1 MLPNILTKARSQT
14 SPRGHEIA
22 VWEYLAGEENAWL
35 FILGRFHGDEPEG
48 EFIVEKLME
57 ELKVGSAGE
66 IAYNLLLVPCLN
78 PDGKELHTRENAN
91 KVDLNRN
98 YPTANFSPESVNP
111 HSGKAYAGKPGSEI
125 ETKLMMELTALYEPA
140 RILSIHS
147 DLHLVDYD
155 GPAQDWAAGIARLT
169 GYKLVE
175 NVGYPCTGSF
185 GTWAGIERQIPLVTL
200 ETPGAQND
208 EDFDRIWQEVRPALL
223 NTLSGKI

>member
-1 MLPNILTKARSQT
+1 MPKNALAKVRCLNSR
-14 SPRGHEIA
+14 RGHEIA

-35 FILGRFHGDEPEG
+35 FIIGRFHGDEPEG
-48 EFIVEKLME
+48 EYIIEKLME
-57 ELKVGSAGE
+57 ELRANTCGE
-66 IAYNLLLVPCLN
+66 VVYNLLLVPCLN
-78 PDGKELHTRENAN
+78 PDGKEMNTRENAN
-91 KVDLNRN
+91 QVDLNRN

-111 HSGKAYAGKPGSEI
+111 HSGTASAGQPGSEP

-155 GPAQDWAAGIARLT
+155 GPAKPWAEEISKLT
-169 GYKLVE
+169 AYRLVE

-200 ETPGAQND
+200 ETPSAND
-208 EDFDRIWQEVRPALL
+208 EESLAKVWQEIRPALIASI
-223 NTLSGKI
+223 SGQI

>member
-1 MLPNILTKARSQT
+1 MLPNVLNKVKSLN

-35 FILGRFHGDEPEG
+35 FLLGRFHGDEPEG
-48 EFIVEKLME
+48 EYLIRRLME
-57 ELKVGSAGE
+57 ELRAGTAGE
-66 IAYNLLLVPCLN
+66 ILYNLLLVPCLN
-78 PDGKELHTRENAN
+78 PDGKELNTRENAN
-91 KVDLNRN
+91 KIDLNRN

-111 HSGKAYAGKPGSEI
+111 HSGKASAGKPGSEI
-125 ETKLMMELTALYEPA
+125 ETQLMMALTALYEPA

-155 GPAQDWAAGIARLT
+155 GPAHDWAAEIAKLT

-185 GTWAGIERQIPLVTL
+185 GTWAGVERQIPLVTL
-200 ETPGAQND
+200 ETPGARSD
-208 EDFDRIWQEVRPALL
+208 EDLARIWEEVRPALL
-223 NTLSGKI
+223 ATLSGKI

>member
-1 MLPNILTKARSQT
+1 MSHNVLTKIKSLT

-22 VWEYLAGEENAWL
+22 VWDFITGEENAWL
-35 FILGRFHGDEPEG
+35 FILGCFHGDEPEG
-48 EFIVEKLME
+48 EFIIKKLMD
-57 ELKVGSAGE
+57 ELKAGSAE
-66 IAYNLLLVPCLN
+66 EVAYNLLLVPCLN

-111 HSGKAYAGKPGSEI
+111 HSGKASAGKPGSEM

-155 GPAQDWAAGIARLT
+155 GPAQEWAAAIAKLT

-200 ETPGAQND
+200 ETRGAGCD
-208 EDFDRIWQEVRPALL
+208 DDFFQIWQEVRPALWA
-223 NTLSGKI
+223 TLSGKI